1 MKKLKVTAI
10 ILASAFLCAGCGG
23 SSSVSVDGNAI
34 IIDKDGKVE
43 SQLGSVL
50 DQDYYDSDELK
61 TTVEGEIQSFNAVNG
76 EGSVELTEYNYDKSD
91 STVKIVMTFES
102 MEDYVAYNSD
112 TDYNFEANNYY
123 SGSVDGTKVALDSLK
138 AVKNG
143 EMVTDAYTEADNHAM
158 VLVSG
163 ENTVVVPGNIVA
175 ISENVEVTGKTQAKI
190 ISADKP
196 ACVIYEK

>member
-1 MKKLKVTAI
+1 
-10 ILASAFLCAGCGG
+10 
-23 SSSVSVDGNAI
+23 
-34 IIDKDGKVE
+34 
-43 SQLGSVL
+43 
-50 DQDYYDSDELK
+50 
-61 TTVEGEIQSFNAVNG
+61 
-76 EGSVELTEYNYDKSD
+76 
-91 STVKIVMTFES
+91 MTFES